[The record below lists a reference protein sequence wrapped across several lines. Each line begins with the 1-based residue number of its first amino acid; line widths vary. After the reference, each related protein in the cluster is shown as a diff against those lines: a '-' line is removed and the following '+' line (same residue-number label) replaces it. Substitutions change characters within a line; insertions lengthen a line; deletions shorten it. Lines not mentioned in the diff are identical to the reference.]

1 MVRKSQTE
9 ELARH
14 RQAISNVLDIHV
26 DVFISVAFGRH
37 YADEKWQSARSAA
50 RDLVT
55 ASLARDVRD
64 IAGAISQSCAFLAG
78 QTDTFSVC
86 SVREH
91 MWTKTYD
98 SLQTNDAD
106 AAICLLDLV
115 AQYAHL
121 DVLNPRAYK
130 PVLSKP
136 NAQLAFDAINR
147 SLQVTRQGFVE
158 TLSKFANYNQPTF
171 LRNVLRRPEVARN
184 VMILMLSPI
193 DDIQAAAKT
202 LVGQTFDVDVR
213 LDCFRALLSNLPDPS
228 LSAIFGFLE
237 KFVRHAPQV
246 TEACSLSKSLVQC
259 LTDIIEVL
267 CSSPDGLLHSKGFL
281 RSEDLQGP
289 ASQLPQL
296 WSLMT
301 QSITV
306 IFKRTPLW
314 ADFFEIPD
322 MTVWM
327 RDALIFGRDMLAQWR
342 VMEVAAITVTNEGST
357 SRTQK
362 PSKLSRVGK
371 RMMNDLQPV
380 LPELARWLRLSDEE
394 LLHQSFALVQTVL
407 DCFRTTGVPPS
418 EAGLAKLN
426 KHVDDAR
433 KTTHGAPRT
442 RLDSTRIAKL
452 EDALAVFESDD
463 DDVEV
468 VSVTTASSRT
478 SAPAR
483 KDTKPIRKEVQTTL
497 KPLPPQK
504 PAKASVVDQSKP
516 ESPAFPTFQRAQ
528 ATVISGPSRPLPV
541 RNEAPKAPQVVDSS
555 SSESE
560 SDADAGSAKGLA
572 ALAKFQKS
580 PKVQKPAERRQI
592 RILDVTNQAKNA
604 TMERLHRRDDARRR
618 AMRLKPN
625 ISGLHRALLSW
636 NYDHDGPDPP
646 PQGTQ
651 SKPLRVPDRFVDYGQ
666 YLSVFEP
673 LLLLE
678 CWAQIVQSKE
688 ETQPSYDCK
697 ICSKQ
702 FTDDFVDLEAT
713 ISEALQKDW
722 RLSETDVVLL
732 RHPSGK
738 TSLLAKAQ
746 SYRATQ
752 AGAQMTLRCF
762 IPNGADPGL
771 QINSVWSLKK
781 VFRYCYSYS
790 SCIRPADVSSV

>member
-1 MVRKSQTE
+1 M
-9 ELARH
+9 
-14 RQAISNVLDIHV
+14 
-26 DVFISVAFGRH
+26 
-37 YADEKWQSARSAA
+37 
-50 RDLVT
+50 T
-55 ASLARDVRD
+55 ASLARDVQE
-64 IAGAISQSCAFLAG
+64 IASAITQSCAFLAG

-86 SVREH
+86 TVREH
-91 MWTKTYD
+91 MWTKTFE

-106 AAICLLDLV
+106 GATSLLNLV
-115 AQYAHL
+115 ARYAHL
-121 DVLNPRAYK
+121 DVLNSRAYK
-130 PVLSKP
+130 PIFSKP
-136 NAQLAFDAINR
+136 NAKVAFDAINR
-147 SLQVTRQGFVE
+147 SLQITRQGFVE
-158 TLSKFANYNQPTF
+158 AISKFANYNQPSF
-171 LRNVLRRPEVARN
+171 LRNVLRRTEVSRN

-193 DDIQAAAKT
+193 DDIQTAAKT
-202 LVGQTFDVDVR
+202 LVGQAFDVDVR

-228 LSAIFGFLE
+228 LSAVFGFLE
-237 KFVRHAPQV
+237 TFVRHAPQV

-267 CSSPDGLLHSKGFL
+267 CSSPDGLLHSKKFL
-281 RSEDLQGP
+281 RAEDLQGP

-296 WSLMT
+296 WALMT

-342 VMEVAAITVTNEGST
+342 VMESAAVTSTEGNST
-357 SRTQK
+357 SLSRK

-371 RMMNDLQPV
+371 RMMSDLQPV

-394 LLHQSFALVQTVL
+394 LLHQSFALIQTVL

-426 KHVDDAR
+426 KHVEDAR
-433 KTTHGAPRT
+433 KTTQGTPRT

-452 EDALAVFESDD
+452 EDALATFESDD
-463 DDVEV
+463 DDVEI
-468 VSVTTASSRT
+468 VSVTTASSRA
-478 SAPAR
+478 SASAH
-483 KDTKPIRKEVQTTL
+483 KETKPVRKEVQTTL
-497 KPLPPQK
+497 KPLVPQK
-504 PAKASVVDQSKP
+504 PAKASLMNQSKV
-516 ESPAFPTFQRAQ
+516 ETPAFPTFQRAP
-528 ATVISGPSRPLPV
+528 ATVISGSRHPPSV
-541 RNEAPKAPQVVDSS
+541 RNDVPKVPQTVDSS
-555 SSESE
+555 SSDSE
-560 SDADAGSAKGLA
+560 SDADAGRPKGLA
-572 ALAKFQKS
+572 ALAKLQKS
-580 PKVQKPAERRQI
+580 PKVHKPAERRQV
-592 RILDVTNQAKNA
+592 RVLDVTNHAKNA

-618 AMRLKPN
+618 AMRLKPD

-636 NYDHDGPDPP
+636 DYDHQGPDPP
-646 PQGTQ
+646 AQGI
-651 SKPLRVPDRFVDYGQ
+651 KPKLLHVPDKFSDHRQ

-702 FTDDFVDLEAT
+702 FTDDFIDLEAT

-722 RLSETDVVLL
+722 RLSETDVILL
-732 RHPSGK
+732 KHPSGK
-738 TSLLAKAQ
+738 KSVLAKTI
-746 SYRATQ
+746 SYRTTQ
-752 AGAQMTLRCF
+752 AGSQMTLRCF
-762 IPNGADPGL
+762 IPNGADLGL

-781 VFRYCYSYS
+781 VFRYAILSATTFMTL
-790 SCIRPADVSSV
+790 IFP

>member
-1 MVRKSQTE
+1 MVRKSHTE

-14 RQAISNVLDIHV
+14 RQAISSVLDIHV
-26 DVFISVAFGRH
+26 DVFIAVAFGRQH
-37 YADEKWQSARSAA
+37 ADEKWKSARSAA

-55 ASLARDVRD
+55 ASLARDVRE
-64 IAGAISQSCAFLAG
+64 ISGAVSQSCAFLAG

-86 SVREH
+86 TVRGH
-91 MWTKTYD
+91 VWTKVYE
-98 SLQTNDAD
+98 SLQTNDTDGATS
-106 AAICLLDLV
+106 LLDLV
-115 AQYAHL
+115 ARYAHL

-130 PVLSKP
+130 PIFSKP
-136 NAQLAFDAINR
+136 NARVAFDSINR
-147 SLQVTRQGFVE
+147 SLQVTRQGFIE
-158 TLSKFANYNQPTF
+158 AISKFANYNQPSL
-171 LRNVLRRPEVARN
+171 LRNVLHRPEVSMN
-184 VMILMLSPI
+184 VMVLMLSPI
-193 DDIQAAAKT
+193 DDIQTAAKT
-202 LVGQTFDVDVR
+202 LVGQAFDVDGR
-213 LDCFRALLSNLPDPS
+213 LDCFRALLSNLPGPS
-228 LSAIFGFLE
+228 LSAVFGFLE
-237 KFVRHAPQV
+237 TFVRHAPQV

-267 CSSPDGLLHSKGFL
+267 CSSPDGLLHSEEFL
-281 RSEDLQGP
+281 RAEGPQGP
-289 ASQLPQL
+289 ASQLLQL
-296 WSLMT
+296 WTLMT

-342 VMEVAAITVTNEGST
+342 VMESAAVKSTEGEST
-357 SRTQK
+357 SLGRK
-362 PSKLSRVGK
+362 PFKLSRIGK

-394 LLHQSFALVQTVL
+394 LLHQSFALLQTVL

-426 KHVDDAR
+426 KHVEDAR
-433 KTTHGAPRT
+433 KTTDGTPKT
-442 RLDSTRIAKL
+442 RLDAPRIAKL
-452 EDALAVFESDD
+452 EDALAAFESDD
-463 DDVEV
+463 DDVEI
-468 VSVTTASSRT
+468 VSMTTASSRA
-478 SAPAR
+478 SASAL
-483 KDTKPIRKEVQTTL
+483 KETKPVRKEVQTTL
-497 KPLPPQK
+497 KPLTSQK
-504 PAKASVVDQSKP
+504 PAKASLVDQSKV
-516 ESPAFPTFQRAQ
+516 ETPAFPTFKRAQ
-528 ATVISGPSRPLPV
+528 ATVTSHPIHPHSV
-541 RNEAPKAPQVVDSS
+541 RNDVPKVPRAVESS
-555 SSESE
+555 SSDSE
-560 SDADAGSAKGLA
+560 SDADAGGAKGLA

-580 PKVQKPAERRQI
+580 PKVHKPTERRQI
-592 RILDVTNQAKNA
+592 RILDVTNRATNA

-618 AMRLKPN
+618 AMRLKPD

-636 NYDHDGPDPP
+636 DYDHQGPDPP
-646 PQGTQ
+646 AQGT
-651 SKPLRVPDRFVDYGQ
+651 KPKLFHVPDTFTDHRH

-738 TSLLAKAQ
+738 KSLLAKTL
-746 SYRATQ
+746 SYRTTPT
-752 AGAQMTLRCF
+752 GAQMSLRCF
-762 IPNGADPGL
+762 IPSGVDPGL
-771 QINSVWSLKK
+771 QINSIWSLKK
-781 VFRYCYSYS
+781 VFKYA
-790 SCIRPADVSSV
+790 ILSVTAFGR

>member
-1 MVRKSQTE
+1 
-9 ELARH
+9 
-14 RQAISNVLDIHV
+14 
-26 DVFISVAFGRH
+26 
-37 YADEKWQSARSAA
+37 
-50 RDLVT
+50 
-55 ASLARDVRD
+55 
-64 IAGAISQSCAFLAG
+64 
-78 QTDTFSVC
+78 
-86 SVREH
+86 
-91 MWTKTYD
+91 MWMKTYE

-106 AAICLLDLV
+106 GAASLLELV

-121 DVLNPRAYK
+121 DVLNSRAYK
-130 PVLSKP
+130 PIFSKP
-136 NAQLAFDAINR
+136 NARVAFDAINR

-158 TLSKFANYNQPTF
+158 TVSKFANYNQPSF

-193 DDIQAAAKT
+193 DDVQTAAKT
-202 LVGQTFDVDVR
+202 LVGQAFDVDVR

-228 LSAIFGFLE
+228 LSAVFGFLE

-267 CSSPDGLLHSKGFL
+267 CSSPDGLLHSKEFL
-281 RSEDLQGP
+281 RPGDSQGP
-289 ASQLPQL
+289 AAQLPQL
-296 WSLMT
+296 WTLMT
-301 QSITV
+301 QSLTV

-342 VMEVAAITVTNEGST
+342 VMESAAST
-357 SRTQK
+357 STEGESTSLTRK
-362 PSKLSRVGK
+362 RSKLSRVGK

-394 LLHQSFALVQTVL
+394 LLHQSFALIQTVL

-433 KTTHGAPRT
+433 KTTHGTPRT

-452 EDALAVFESDD
+452 EDALATFESDD
-463 DDVEV
+463 DDVEI
-468 VSVTTASSRT
+468 VSVTTASSRA
-478 SAPAR
+478 SASAR
-483 KDTKPIRKEVQTTL
+483 KDTKPERKEVQTTL
-497 KPLPPQK
+497 KPLAPQK
-504 PAKASVVDQSKP
+504 PAKAPLVHKSKV
-516 ESPAFPTFQRAQ
+516 ETPAFPTFQRVQ
-528 ATVISGPSRPLPV
+528 ATGPNRPPPV
-541 RNEAPKAPQVVDSS
+541 RNDVPKVPQAVDSS
-555 SSESE
+555 SSDSE
-560 SDADAGSAKGLA
+560 SDADAGGPKGLA

-592 RILDVTNQAKNA
+592 RILNVTNQAKNA

-618 AMRLKPN
+618 AMRLKPD

-636 NYDHDGPDPP
+636 NYDHEGPDPLV
-646 PQGTQ
+646 QGE
-651 SKPLRVPDRFVDYGQ
+651 KPKLLHVPDKFADHRQ

-688 ETQPSYDCK
+688 LTQASYDCK

-702 FTDDFVDLEAT
+702 FTDDFIDLETT
-713 ISEALQKDW
+713 ISEVLQKDW
-722 RLSETDVVLL
+722 HLSEKDVVLL
-732 RHPSGK
+732 RHPSGQK
-738 TSLLAKAQ
+738 SLLAKTQ
-746 SYRATQ
+746 SYRTTQ
-752 AGAQMTLRCF
+752 TGAQMTLRCF
-762 IPNGADPGL
+762 IPNGIDPGL

-781 VFRYCYSYS
+781 VFRYSYS
-790 SCIRPADVSSV
+790 FSNYIWEADFSAAWLHCIASMVP